1 MMQDIFADSISYAQF
16 KMAALSIDVP
26 DPYRFVEDQ
35 AFIPACV
42 LGLTCLVNTALIMSW
57 DGQNKQALAHQT
69 TLIFIAGGLL
79 SVLTYF
85 IQ

>member
-1 MMQDIFADSISYAQF
+1 MENIFTDSISYAQF
-16 KMAALSIDVP
+16 KLAAINMDIVE
-26 DPYRFVEDQ
+26 PYRFIDDK

-42 LGLTCLVNTALIMSW
+42 LGATCLVNTALITNW
-57 DGQNKQALAHQT
+57 NGQNKSLLVHQT